1 MIRAIALDD
10 EPLAL
15 KVIETFCN
23 RIGYIQ
29 LEKTFTKTSEA
40 HKYLR
45 KQPVDLIFL
54 DIQMPT
60 QNGMEFYAE
69 IEQNVMVIFTTAFSE
84 YAVEGFNVNA
94 TDYLLKPFSFDR
106 FAVAAEKVKT
116 IYDSRNQTS
125 NPEAQYL
132 FIRADY
138 SLNKILISDI
148 LFVEGLDDY
157 LKIHIENQKTIVA
170 RMTMKAILEKLPA
183 SDFIRVHR
191 SFIVPVSRID
201 KLRNKIIYIKDEEIP
216 VSASY
221 EVAFLNAINN
231 RKL

>member
-15 KVIETFCN
+15 KVIENFCQ
-23 RIGYIQ
+23 RVDYIQ
-29 LEKTFTKTSEA
+29 LEKTFTKTIEA
-40 HKYLR
+40 HKHLR

-60 QNGMEFYAE
+60 QNGMEFYAD
-69 IEQNVMVIFTTAFSE
+69 IEQNVMVVFTTAFSE

-106 FAVAAEKVKT
+106 FLQAVEKVKS
-116 IYDSRNQTS
+116 IYETRNQIQNT
-125 NPEAQYL
+125 EAQYL

-138 SLNKILISDI
+138 SLKKILISDI
-148 LFVEGLDDY
+148 LFIEGLDDY
-157 LKIHIENQKTIVA
+157 LKIHIKNQKTIVA
-170 RMTMKAILEKLPA
+170 RMTMKSMLEKLP
-183 SDFIRVHR
+183 SSEFLRVHR
-191 SFIVPVSRID
+191 SYIIPISRVD
-201 KLRNKIIYIKDEEIP
+201 KVRNKIIYIGDEEIP

-221 EVAFLNAINN
+221 EAAFSDAISN
-231 RKL
+231 KK

>member
-15 KVIETFCN
+15 KVIENFCQ
-23 RIGYIQ
+23 RVPYIQ
-29 LEKTFTKTSEA
+29 LEKTFTKTAEA
-40 HKYLR
+40 HKHLR

-60 QNGMEFYAE
+60 QNGMEFFAE
-69 IEQNVMVIFTTAFSE
+69 IQQHTMVIFTTAFSE

-106 FAVAAEKVKT
+106 FLQAVEKAKVSYETRHKIQST
-116 IYDSRNQTS
+116 
-125 NPEAQYL
+125 EMQYL

-138 SLNKILISDI
+138 TLHKILISDI
-148 LFVEGLDDY
+148 LFIEGLDDY
-157 LKIHIENQKTIVA
+157 LKIHIQNQRTIVA
-170 RMTMKAILEKLPA
+170 RMTLKSMLEKLPGNE
-183 SDFIRVHR
+183 FLRVHR
-191 SFIVPVSRID
+191 SYIVPMARVE
-201 KLRNKIIYIKDEEIP
+201 KVRNKIIYIGEEEIP

-221 EVAFLNAINN
+221 EAAFNEAISK
-231 RKL
+231 R

>member
-15 KVIETFCN
+15 KVIESFCG
-23 RIGYIQ
+23 RVDYVQ
-29 LEKTFTKTSEA
+29 LEKTFTQTSEA

-45 KQPVDLIFL
+45 RQPVDLIFL

-60 QNGMEFYAE
+60 QNGMSFYKE
-69 IEQNVMVIFTTAFSE
+69 IEQNAMVIFTTAYSE
-84 YAVEGFNVNA
+84 YAIEGFNVSA

-106 FAVAAEKVKT
+106 FLTAVGKAKSQYEV
-116 IYDSRNQTS
+116 RNQVQNTEQ
-125 NPEAQYL
+125 NYL

-148 LFVEGLDDY
+148 LFIEGLDDY
-157 LKIHIENQKTIVA
+157 LKIYIENQKTIVA

-183 SDFIRVHR
+183 VEFARVHR
-191 SFIVPVSRID
+191 SFIVPIN
-201 KLRNKIIYIKDEEIP
+201 KINKIRNKVIYIKEEEIP
-216 VSASY
+216 LSSTY
-221 EVAFLNAINN
+221 EEDFLSKINT
-231 RKL
+231 K

>member
-15 KVIETFCN
+15 KVIESFCS

-29 LEKTFTKTSEA
+29 LEKTFTKTAEA
-40 HKYLR
+40 HKHLR

-54 DIQMPT
+54 DIQMPM

-69 IEQNVMVIFTTAFSE
+69 IEQKVMVIFTTAYSE
-84 YAVEGFNVNA
+84 YAVDGFNVNA

-106 FAVAAEKVKT
+106 FSQAAEKVKS
-116 IYDSRNQTS
+116 IYETKNQVS
-125 NPEAQYL
+125 NSEQQYL

-157 LKIHIENQKTIVA
+157 LKIHIANQKTIVA
-170 RMTMKAILEKLPA
+170 RMTMKTILEKLPA
-183 SDFIRVHR
+183 TEFVRVHR
-191 SFIVPVSRID
+191 SFIIPVSKID
-201 KLRNKIIYIKDEEIP
+201 KVRNKVIYIGNEEIP
-216 VSASY
+216 LSASY
-221 EVAFLNAINN
+221 EAAFLSIIGS
-231 RKL
+231 K

>member
-15 KVIETFCN
+15 KVIESFCA
-23 RIGYIQ
+23 RVGYIQ
-29 LEKTFTKTSEA
+29 LEKTFTKTAEA

-60 QNGMEFYAE
+60 QNGMEFYAD
-69 IEQNVMVIFTTAFSE
+69 IEQDVLVIFTTAFSE
-84 YAVEGFNVNA
+84 YAVDGFNVNA
-94 TDYLLKPFSFDR
+94 TDYLLKPFSYDR
-106 FAVAAEKVKT
+106 FAQATEKVKK
-116 IYDSRNQTS
+116 IVQSKNQTP
-125 NPEAQYL
+125 NTEQYL

-148 LFVEGLDDY
+148 DFIEGLDDY
-157 LKIHIENQKTIVA
+157 LKIHIDNQKTIVA

-183 SDFIRVHR
+183 SEFVRIHR
-191 SFIVPVSRID
+191 SFIIPISKVD
-201 KLRNKIIYIKDEEIP
+201 KVRNKTVYIGDEEIP

-221 EVAFLNAINN
+221 EAAFLAMIA
-231 RKL
+231 K